1 MSKNILITG
10 TSSGFG
16 KLMVLTLSQE
26 GHSIIAAMR
35 NTTTKNA
42 AVAQELAALPN
53 VEVVEMDITSD
64 ESVNQAITSTIQKY
78 GHLDVLV
85 NNAGITGFGIVEATS
100 IAQMKKLFEVNLFG
114 VVRAYQAV
122 LPSMRAH
129 KSGLIIN
136 ISSGFGVVA
145 TPFVVPYQ
153 MTKFA
158 LEALTEGIR
167 DEVKGYGIETVS
179 VLPGPFPTEI
189 GAKAASF
196 GPDRPEVLA
205 AYGPATQTALEQFGG
220 IMEGK
225 ITEYG
230 MDAQEVADTVSRLI
244 EMKDGTR
251 PFQTTVNRMTAD
263 LEQEYADSKL
273 PFKAIWMERMGW
285 GAY

>member
-16 KLMVLTLSQE
+16 KLMVLSLSEQ
-26 GHSIIAAMR
+26 GHSVIAAMR
-35 NTTTKNA
+35 NTTSKNA

-53 VEVVEMDITSD
+53 VEVVEMDITRD
-64 ESVNQAITSTIQKY
+64 ESVQQAVTSTLEKY

-85 NNAGITGFGIVEATS
+85 NNAGITGFGLLEATS
-100 IAQMKKLFEVNLFG
+100 IAQMKNLFEVNLFG

-153 MTKFA
+153 MTKFG

-167 DEVKGYGIETVS
+167 HEVKGYGIETVS

-189 GAKAASF
+189 GAKAASY
-196 GPDRPEVLA
+196 GPDRPEVVA
-205 AYGPATQTALEQFGG
+205 AYGPAMQTALEQFGG

-225 ITEYG
+225 ITEYR
-230 MDAQEVADTVSRLI
+230 MDAQEVADAVSRLI
-244 EMKDGTR
+244 AMKDGTR

-263 LEQEYADSKL
+263 LEQEYADSKN
-273 PFKAIWMERMGW
+273 PFKTIWMERMGW

>member
-1 MSKNILITG
+1 
-10 TSSGFG
+10 
-16 KLMVLTLSQE
+16 
-26 GHSIIAAMR
+26 
-35 NTTTKNA
+35 
-42 AVAQELAALPN
+42 
-53 VEVVEMDITSD
+53 MDITRD
-64 ESVNQAITSTIQKY
+64 ESVQQAVTSTLEKY

-85 NNAGITGFGIVEATS
+85 NNAGITGFGLLEATS
-100 IAQMKKLFEVNLFG
+100 IAQMKNLFEVNLFG

-153 MTKFA
+153 MTKFG

-167 DEVKGYGIETVS
+167 HEVKGYGIETVS

-189 GAKAASF
+189 GAKAASY
-196 GPDRPEVLA
+196 GPDRPEVVA
-205 AYGPATQTALEQFGG
+205 AYGPAMQTALEQFGG

-225 ITEYG
+225 ITEYR
-230 MDAQEVADTVSRLI
+230 MDAQEVADAVSRLI
-244 EMKDGTR
+244 AMKDGTR

-263 LEQEYADSKL
+263 LEQEYADSKN
-273 PFKAIWMERMGW
+273 PFKTIWMERMGGVRIDQCW
-285 GAY
+285 VSLKR

>member
-1 MSKNILITG
+1 
-10 TSSGFG
+10 
-16 KLMVLTLSQE
+16 
-26 GHSIIAAMR
+26 
-35 NTTTKNA
+35 
-42 AVAQELAALPN
+42 
-53 VEVVEMDITSD
+53 
-64 ESVNQAITSTIQKY
+64 
-78 GHLDVLV
+78 LDVLV
-85 NNAGITGFGIVEATS
+85 NNAGSTGFGIVEATS

-205 AYGPATQTALEQFGG
+205 AYGPAMQTALEQFGG

-230 MDAQEVADTVSRLI
+230 MDAQEVADAVARLI

>member
-78 GHLDVLV
+78 GQLDVLV

-100 IAQMKKLFEVNLFG
+100 VAQMKNLFEVNLFG

-129 KSGLIIN
+129 KAGLIIN

-153 MTKFA
+153 MTKFG

-167 DEVKGYGIETVS
+167 DEVKGYGIEIVS
-179 VLPGPFPTEI
+179 VLPGPFSTEI

-205 AYGPATQTALEQFGG
+205 AYGPAMQTALEQFGS
-220 IMEGK
+220 IMDGK

-230 MDAQEVADTVSRLI
+230 MDAQEVADAVVRLI

-273 PFKAIWMERMGW
+273 PFKALWMKRMGW
-285 GAY
+285 SAY